1 MNPGD
6 MNQLHATRGDYPTPR
21 KAIVTLAIIASSI
34 AGMVALQPYVAR
46 LANSLGAGW

>member
-21 KAIVTLAIIASSI
+21 KAIVTLAI
-34 AGMVALQPYVAR
+34 AGLIALQPYVAR

>member
-21 KAIVTLAIIASSI
+21 KAIVTLAIIAASV
-34 AGMVALQPYVAR
+34 AGLIALQPYVMAFSKWFEGK
-46 LANSLGAGW
+46 L